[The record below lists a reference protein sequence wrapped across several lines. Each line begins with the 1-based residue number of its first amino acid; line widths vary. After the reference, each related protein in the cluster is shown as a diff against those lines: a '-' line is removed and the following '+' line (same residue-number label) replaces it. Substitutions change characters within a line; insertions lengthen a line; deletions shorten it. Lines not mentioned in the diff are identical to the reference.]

1 MGTPLAV
8 IGGGNMANAILTRAM
23 DQGLLDAGFV
33 VADPNPEQRRAFPV
47 AVATAAEAVNWLL
60 EHEPA
65 PGIGRIMLAVKPQ
78 VLPEVARELAPVI
91 ATENWTA
98 SRAVISILA
107 GATTR
112 TIQAA
117 FADRARVIRVMPN
130 TPALVGR
137 GMTAISPGIDTTEP
151 DLAFTR
157 TLFEAVGKVIEIDES
172 QMDAFTALGGSG
184 PAYVFLLAQAM
195 ADAGQRAGL
204 NPADA
209 LLTARETIAG
219 AGLLLA
225 ESDDLPETLKKRVTS
240 KGGTTAAALA
250 VLEQANFTDLMQ
262 AAILAAR
269 DRGAELARMAEK
281 K

>member
-8 IGGGNMANAILTRAM
+8 IGGGNMAKAILARAK
-23 DQGLLDAGFV
+23 DQGWLDAGFV
-33 VADPNPEQRRAFPV
+33 VADPNPDQRRAFPC
-47 AVATAAEAVNWLL
+47 AVESAAEAIKWLIDC
-60 EHEPA
+60 EPT
-65 PGIGRIMLAVKPQ
+65 PGAGRIMLAIKPQ
-78 VLPEVARELAPVI
+78 VLPEVARELAPTI
-91 ATENWTA
+91 ATENWGQ
-98 SRAVISILA
+98 SRCVVSILA
-107 GATTR
+107 GATIE
-112 TIQAA
+112 TIEKS
-117 FADRARVIRVMPN
+117 FVGKARVIRVMPN

-137 GMTAISPGIDTTEP
+137 GMTAISPAADAAEP

-157 TLFEAVGKVIEIDES
+157 TLFEAVGRVIEIDES

-195 ADAGQRAGL
+195 AAAGEHAGL
-204 NPADA
+204 NPDDA

-225 ESDDLPETLKKRVTS
+225 ESYVLPETLKKRVTS

-250 VLEQANFTDLMQ
+250 VLEGANFTGLIET
-262 AAILAAR
+262 AILAAR

-281 K
+281 H